1 MVNGKLD
8 SEQINQIENGIK
20 LKDGMTLPTKLKVIH
35 GKNLGKSQG
44 TWYSITVY
52 EGRNRLVR
60 RLFEHFDL
68 NVVKLVRYGF
78 GDLTLPEKLNAGE
91 YRQLSKDEILKF
103 KKHFN
108 KVES

>member
-1 MVNGKLD
+1 MVKPWK
-8 SEQINQIENGIK
+8 E
-20 LKDGMTLPTKLKVIH
+20 P
-35 GKNLGKSQG
+35 G

-68 NVVKLVRYGF
+68 NVVKLVRYSF
-78 GDLTLPEKLNAGE
+78 GEMTLLKSLAPGE
-91 YRQLSKDEILKF
+91 YRQLSKQDIANF

-108 KVES
+108 NIESQANKVTIKFPLENL